1 MRMRG
6 ARLAARARARGVR
19 RDAVVRCCGV
29 MRAAVRRCS
38 SMSQS
43 SARSWKGTEG
53 SPKVSSTQSICNP
66 CALTEARKRR
76 KLSTL
81 FWWRPGLKKVEMPM
95 NLPGGRFVGR
105 R

>member
-1 MRMRG
+1 MRRG
-6 ARLAARARARGVR
+6 LERAA
-19 RDAVVRCCGV
+19 CGV
-29 MRAAVRRCS
+29 MRTAVRRCS

-43 SARSWKGTEG
+43 SARSWKETEG
-53 SPKVSSTQSICNP
+53 SPKVSSTQSICRP

-105 R
+105 RLVGTLPPAGRSQLAS